1 MDLKFSTTY
10 LFLLFCL
17 TCIPMS
23 SQNLLN
29 TSSWTVGN
37 GSVSGFSQNG
47 ATSENSREFG
57 ADPFGNSSILWKG
70 GNDAASNDDF
80 DAAISEYESYG
91 CTCTE
96 I

>member
-1 MDLKFSTTY
+1 MKKT
-10 LFLLFCL
+10 LFTLSIIAVFGLSSCNNCL
-17 TCIPMS
+17 TCSGCDEGVTFIS
-23 SQNLLN
+23 SD
-29 TSSWTVGN
+29 
-37 GSVSGFSQNG
+37 GSESTEV
-47 ATSENSREFG
+47 EVC
-57 ADPFGNSSILWKG
+57 